1 MTNGTHND
9 IFTFEKGVVKMEIDY
24 KVIGQRIKDARK
36 GRGWSQ
42 EQLSEQLDVTTVYI
56 SRVERGSTQINLKR
70 LVQIGN
76 VLNASI
82 EYLIGGAL
90 PKNHN
95 YLNRELY
102 EVLLNCSPDKQ
113 RLIYNIAQI
122 VSSVKFV

>member
-1 MTNGTHND
+1 MELMMLYLLLKDVNC
-9 IFTFEKGVVKMEIDY
+9 MEIDY
-24 KVIGQRIKDARK
+24 KVIGQRIKDARR

-42 EQLSEQLDVTTVYI
+42 ERLSEELDVTTVYI
-56 SRVERGSTQINLKR
+56 SRVERGSTHINLKR

-76 VLNASI
+76 ILNASV

-90 PKNHN
+90 PKSHN

-102 EVLLNCSPDKQ
+102 EILLTCSPDKQ

-122 VSSVKFV
+122 VSNAKFV